1 MSNKLFY
8 EAVFRDALPIF
19 EKFAYLGWPE
29 KLYPWFLAQA
39 QLPDADTAAQRAFTL
54 HMGDCIRNGTLPAQ
68 KQQVAWADNK
78 LIEPHIAPADFAA
91 WLQREGIEP
100 SPLIREWLT
109 HYGIAYAGTNRPGA
123 THTATSAAV
132 IRHADAAAPA
142 SATTY
147 KRMTEAELLERM
159 PLPKFINV
167 PCAAQILGS
176 GTNQVMERIELG
188 YLRCW
193 SHSTQWGLCSFDDRH
208 GLSIEKPYLTP
219 ETNPSDVEVASKDIL
234 KSWCMAME
242 AFPEDSV
249 EDVSARALKR
259 YSALIEKAR
268 QGTGAAST
276 PAIRLEDVDSFERLC
291 QYRQQFAHLES
302 QKRPPWTPKERCF
315 LLQRHEDGVSIAG
328 MARAFG
334 LKSEG
339 SIKRQ
344 LAQAKKERKKA
355 QDAAV
360 PANQNPP
367 QNAFQMVA
375 KTLATP

>member
-147 KRMTEAELLERM
+147 KRMTEADLLELM
-159 PLPKFINV
+159 PLPQNINILY
-167 PCAAQILGS
+167 AAQILGV
-176 GTNQVMERIELG
+176 TAHELLRRIERGRLT
-188 YLRCW
+188 CW
-193 SHSTQWGLCSFDDRH
+193 SHRTQWGDLTLFDAMGGHIDPP
-208 GLSIEKPYLTP
+208 ELTK

-259 YSALIEKAR
+259 YNALIEKAR
-268 QGTGAAST
+268 KGPGAAST
-276 PAIRLEDVDSFERLC
+276 AAIRLEDVDSFERLC
-291 QYRQQFAHLES
+291 QYRKQFAHLDK
-302 QKRPPWTPKERCF
+302 QKRPHWTPQERKI
-315 LLQRHEDGVSIAG
+315 LLQQSEAGVMIQADLS
-328 MARAFG
+328 RALG
-334 LKSEG
+334 LDSDSTVKS
-339 SIKRQ
+339 Q
-344 LAQAKKERKKA
+344 LKKA
-355 QDAAV
+355 VQERGQGQAA
-360 PANQNPP
+360 ATP
-367 QNAFQMVA
+367 QNSVFHAPVSVQHRM
-375 KTLATP
+375 K

>member
-1 MSNKLFY
+1 MSNQLFY
-8 EAVFRDALPIF
+8 EAVFRETLPIF
-19 EKFAYLGWPE
+19 EKFARLGWPE

-54 HMGDCIRNGTLPAQ
+54 HMGDCISNGTLPAQ

-147 KRMTEAELLERM
+147 KRMTEADLLESM
-159 PLPKFINV
+159 PLPVFINV

-176 GTNQVMERIELG
+176 GTNKVMESIELG
-188 YLRCW
+188 HLRCW
-193 SHSTQWGLCSFDDRH
+193 SHGTQWGPCSFDDRD
-208 GLSIEKPYLTP
+208 GVRIEKPYLTP

-234 KSWCMAME
+234 KSWCMGME
-242 AFPEDSV
+242 TFPGDSV

-259 YSALIEKAR
+259 YNALIEKAR
-268 QGTGAAST
+268 KGSGAASAA
-276 PAIRLEDVDSFERLC
+276 AIRPENVDSFGGCAEFC
-291 QYRQQFAHLES
+291 VN
-302 QKRPPWTPKERCF
+302 
-315 LLQRHEDGVSIAG
+315 G
-328 MARAFG
+328 
-334 LKSEG
+334 
-339 SIKRQ
+339 
-344 LAQAKKERKKA
+344 
-355 QDAAV
+355 
-360 PANQNPP
+360 
-367 QNAFQMVA
+367 
-375 KTLATP
+375 

>member
-54 HMGDCIRNGTLPAQ
+54 HMGDCISNGTLPAQ

-147 KRMTEAELLERM
+147 KRMTEADLLDRM
-159 PLPKFINV
+159 PLQQNINV
-167 PCAAQILGS
+167 PYAAQILGLDIRQVLAWI
-176 GTNQVMERIELG
+176 NQDDLK
-188 YLRCW
+188 CW
-193 SHSTQWGLCSFDDRH
+193 SHSANWDVYTVHPNGDRT
-208 GLSIEKPYLTP
+208 LRPRLTP
-219 ETNPSDVEVASKDIL
+219 ETDPFEVEVASADVL

-259 YSALIEKAR
+259 YNALIEKAR
-268 QGTGAAST
+268 QGPGAAST
-276 PAIRLEDVDSFERLC
+276 AVIRLEDVDSFERLC

-302 QKRPPWTPKERCF
+302 QKRPHWKPQEREI
-315 LLQRHEDGVSIAG
+315 LLKQHEDGMSIAD
-328 MARAFG
+328 MPRAFG
-334 LKSEG
+334 HASEG
-339 SIKRQ
+339 SIKNQ
-344 LAQAKKERKKA
+344 LARAKKECEKA
-355 QDAAV
+355 QDAAA

-367 QNAFQMVA
+367 QNPFQMLA
-375 KTLATP
+375 KTRATP